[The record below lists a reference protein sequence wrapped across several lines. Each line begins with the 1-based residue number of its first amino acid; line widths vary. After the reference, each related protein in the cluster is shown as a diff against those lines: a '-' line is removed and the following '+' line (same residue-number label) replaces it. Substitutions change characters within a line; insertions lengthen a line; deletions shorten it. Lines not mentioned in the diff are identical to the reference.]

1 MNTKNRTQLG
11 GSIHHGQTR
20 HLWVDLKY
28 SIDGTPK
35 NIALY
40 REVQGN
46 SYFLIFSQKT
56 WKAIKK
62 KNQRKDKSQPFPWH
76 LTLWSSEG
84 FSEG

>member
-62 KNQRKDKSQPFPWH
+62 KKSKERQ
-76 LTLWSSEG
+76 
-84 FSEG
+84 